1 MSEKNDGFLSRW
13 SRRKRVGGA
22 APVVDAPAE
31 PSAATPAQGEGTEA
45 TPETPETLERGDQTP
60 ADLPDIDSL
69 DKDSDYT
76 VFLKKGVP
84 EELKT
89 LALRKLW
96 RSDPVFAWI
105 DGLDDYDEN
114 YRAILA
120 AGTKLIDKARAAGV
134 KLAMPGDETA
144 PEGEGADQR
153 AGPPADDSEA
163 AAQVAGEENGGSPEG
178 EAGEAADAPAS
189 TPRKAARKAAKSAA
203 GKATGKAARKPAK
216 KATGKAA
223 GRRAGKRAGKQ
234 AGKRAG
240 KPARKPA

>member
-1 MSEKNDGFLSRW
+1 MSEKNEAFLSRW
-13 SRRKRVGGA
+13 SRRKRVDGA
-22 APVVDAPAE
+22 DPADAAPAE
-31 PSAATPAQGEGTEA
+31 PAAATPAEGERTEA
-45 TPETPETLERGDQTP
+45 TPETADQTP
-60 ADLPDIDSL
+60 PDLPDIDSL

-76 VFLKKGVP
+76 VFLQKGVP

-96 RSDPVFAWI
+96 RSDPVFARI
-105 DGLDDYDEN
+105 DGLDDYDDN

-120 AGTKLIDKARAAGV
+120 AGTKLMDKAREAGV
-134 KLAMPGDETA
+134 KLVMPGNETA

-163 AAQVAGEENGGSPEG
+163 PAQVAGEENGGSPEG

-189 TPRKAARKAAKSAA
+189 TPRQAAKRGTGKSARKAARKAAK
-203 GKATGKAARKPAK
+203 KATGKA
-216 KATGKAA
+216 T
-223 GRRAGKRAGKQ
+223 
-234 AGKRAG
+234 G

>member
-1 MSEKNDGFLSRW
+1 MSEKNEAFLSRW

-31 PSAATPAQGEGTEA
+31 PTAATPAEGEGTEA
-45 TPETPETLERGDQTP
+45 TPETADQTP
-60 ADLPDIDSL
+60 PDLPDIDSL
-69 DKDSDYT
+69 DKDSDYS

-96 RSDPVFAWI
+96 RSDPIFARI
-105 DGLDDYDEN
+105 DGLDDYDDN

-144 PEGEGADQR
+144 PEGEGSDQR
-153 AGPPADDSEA
+153 AGPPADDGEA

-189 TPRKAARKAAKSAA
+189 TPRKAAKSAA

-216 KATGKAA
+216 KATRKPARKAAGKAA
-223 GRRAGKRAGKQ
+223 K
-234 AGKRAG
+234 
-240 KPARKPA
+240 KPARKPV